1 MFDKSR
7 FDIEKKLREAKKN
20 AKDKA
25 KGGSSSAVPK
35 SVSERSHDRRRV
47 IEDKKD
53 SKKMS
58 ALNVLKARREE
69 KKKQGLWFNLVQT
82 SSDRSGSIQI
92 NLVLKITAL
101 WKSLD

>member
-1 MFDKSR
+1 MFSIIPKLPDVDKSR

-25 KGGSSSAVPK
+25 KGGSSGSAVLK

-58 ALNVLKARREE
+58 ALKDLKARREE
-69 KKKQGLWFNLVQT
+69 KKKQGGQFCSFW
-82 SSDRSGSIQI
+82 R
-92 NLVLKITAL
+92 
-101 WKSLD
+101 